1 MLRVENIAVKISTYT
16 ILRGLTLEVP
26 TGSIVALVGRN
37 GAGKTT
43 TIKSVMGLVPL
54 TNGKITLDN
63 HDLGHLRPHYR
74 AKLGIGYLPEDRR
87 LINSL
92 TVQENLQI
100 PAEAVDLTG
109 GKVRLEAIYAL
120 LPDIKPLATRK
131 VVQLSGGQQKIV
143 ALARSFVNGKKVLLL
158 DEPFEGIS
166 TALSRNLT
174 KAIHK
179 FQETEEGLSVL
190 VAESDLKR
198 AAMLTDRFYVIE
210 RGEVVEETPA
220 Y

>member
-109 GKVRLEAIYAL
+109 GKVLYCPISNRWRPGKWCNSA
-120 LPDIKPLATRK
+120 
-131 VVQLSGGQQKIV
+131 VVS
-143 ALARSFVNGKKVLLL
+143 
-158 DEPFEGIS
+158 
-166 TALSRNLT
+166 
-174 KAIHK
+174 
-179 FQETEEGLSVL
+179 
-190 VAESDLKR
+190 KR
-198 AAMLTDRFYVIE
+198 
-210 RGEVVEETPA
+210 
-220 Y
+220 